1 MKSSMFLAST
11 QALPVL
17 LQEFAPTH
25 KDTYISYLPMPHIY
39 EIVLQV
45 F

>member
-1 MKSSMFLAST
+1 M
-11 QALPVL
+11 L
-17 LQEFAPTH
+17 LQDFAPTH